1 MGEKELRLME
11 YYITTG
17 IKDQIP
23 IEIQIFCW
31 KCYEA
36 CKLKG
41 KCDYLHVFDLKILNQ
56 NIQQI
61 EHRQEVP
68 TYKKIHHMPSNSPI
82 SEKIFI
88 IDEGE
93 YIMMM
98 LGNEY

>member
-1 MGEKELRLME
+1 ME

-41 KCDYLHVFDLKILNQ
+41 KCDYLHVFDLKILN
-56 NIQQI
+56 
-61 EHRQEVP
+61 
-68 TYKKIHHMPSNSPI
+68 
-82 SEKIFI
+82 
-88 IDEGE
+88 
-93 YIMMM
+93 
-98 LGNEY
+98 